1 MHCTGFM
8 PSDYDEAIKI
18 IGYISE
24 LIKKNLRN
32 IILCELKKLQEEPQ
46 RMMLSFYQASWSF

>member
-24 LIKKNLRN
+24 LIKK
-32 IILCELKKLQEEPQ
+32 ISEI
-46 RMMLSFYQASWSF
+46 